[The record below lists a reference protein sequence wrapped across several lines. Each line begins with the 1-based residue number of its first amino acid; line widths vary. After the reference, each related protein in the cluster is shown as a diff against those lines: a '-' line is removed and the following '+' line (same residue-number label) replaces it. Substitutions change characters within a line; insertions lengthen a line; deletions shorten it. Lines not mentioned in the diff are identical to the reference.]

1 MFGLSEDLPNSPAHW
16 PLVDVYAHNCQK
28 TWLKF
33 LHRHNFGKK
42 GAWIYLTSLLFQA
55 VLINPVGLNQPS
67 LSGTVKTAQALAI
80 PQQCVTLCGCSPI
93 LGCTAEKLEE
103 ESRHAEQQLS
113 SNMTL
118 LWSDEDE
125 DITVVRPSSQPCFT
139 KLLQSFPPSHVSTGG
154 FSKPGLSRWD
164 ACPPARRTV
173 HYPQPPAWSFCRTI
187 TNNLRVPQHPVWGD
201 IKFLLLL
208 ISLIVSGRL
217 SLSTEQGQ
225 NFTAAKETI
234 SRQGTASKAPEC
246 AGSSTVH
253 YYWGVPFCPRGLDP
267 DSYTRVKIYKIK
279 GASVI
284 IQVHLFT
291 ENFLLALFCVS
302 QVILA
307 QMEVYEKSLKQAQRG
322 LLRKAEW
329 GEAILPQPEVPQT
342 IYNWLRLCNSQLF

>member
-1 MFGLSEDLPNSPAHW
+1 MLGLNEDLPNSSAHW

-28 TWLKF
+28 AWLKF
-33 LHRHNFGKK
+33 LHHHNFSKK

-67 LSGTVKTAQALAI
+67 FSGTVKTAHALAI
-80 PQQCVTLCGCSPI
+80 PQQGVTLCGCSPI
-93 LGCTAEKLEE
+93 LGHTAEKLEE
-103 ESRHAEQQLS
+103 ESRHPEQQLS

-125 DITVVRPSSQPCFT
+125 DLTVLRPSSQPCFT
-139 KLLQSFPPSHVSTGG
+139 ILQLLFPPSHASAGR

-164 ACPPARRTV
+164 ACPPGRRTV
-173 HYPQPPAWSFCRTI
+173 HQPEPPFWSFCRTI
-187 TNNLRVPQHPVWGD
+187 TINLRVPKHTVWGN
-201 IKFLLLL
+201 INVLLLL

-234 SRQGTASKAPEC
+234 SRQETASKAPEC

-267 DSYTRVKIYKIK
+267 DSYTRVKICKIK

-291 ENFLLALFCVS
+291 EKFLLFLCFSGDPGSDGGLREESETGAEGSAKKSWVGGGHLTPARGTTDAL
-302 QVILA
+302 
-307 QMEVYEKSLKQAQRG
+307 
-322 LLRKAEW
+322 
-329 GEAILPQPEVPQT
+329 
-342 IYNWLRLCNSQLF
+342 